1 MRNNEDPE
9 LVREYFVP
17 KGQYMIVNEGD
28 FVKKSDLI
36 VDGAL
41 NPHDV
46 LNVMGLDG
54 ISRYIINEI
63 QKVYR
68 AQGVVINNKHI
79 EIILKQMLHKVEIV
93 DPGDSLYLYGEQ
105 IENAK
110 YKKLVED
117 CVIDGKIPPKVFRV
131 LQGIT
136 RSSLDTE
143 SFISAASFQETIRV
157 LIDASILGKVD
168 KLDGLK
174 ENVIVG
180 RLIPAGTGLHMR
192 QKKNSVIAEL
202 ESKSMESNK
211 SSD

>member
-1 MRNNEDPE
+1 
-9 LVREYFVP
+9 
-17 KGQYMIVNEGD
+17 MIVNEGD

-105 IENAK
+105 IENANK
-110 YKKLVED
+110 NEYTIFDPEMNQHQWLKK
-117 CVIDGKIPPKVFRV
+117 C
-131 LQGIT
+131 
-136 RSSLDTE
+136 
-143 SFISAASFQETIRV
+143 
-157 LIDASILGKVD
+157 
-168 KLDGLK
+168 LK
-174 ENVIVG
+174 N
-180 RLIPAGTGLHMR
+180 
-192 QKKNSVIAEL
+192 
-202 ESKSMESNK
+202 
-211 SSD
+211 

>member
-1 MRNNEDPE
+1 
-9 LVREYFVP
+9 
-17 KGQYMIVNEGD
+17 
-28 FVKKSDLI
+28 
-36 VDGAL
+36 
-41 NPHDV
+41 
-46 LNVMGLDG
+46 
-54 ISRYIINEI
+54 
-63 QKVYR
+63 
-68 AQGVVINNKHI
+68 
-79 EIILKQMLHKVEIV
+79 MLHKVEIV

-110 YKKLVED
+110 YKKLVEEYATE
-117 CVIDGKIPPKVFRV
+117 GKVPPRVFRV

-192 QKKNSVIAEL
+192 KKKNAVIAEL
-202 ESKSMESNK
+202 ESKSVEENETNGGISEEGGECVIDKTDMSHLMSGDLN
-211 SSD
+211 SSLDNDLNG